1 MILDFKEIRKED
13 ILVAGGKGANLG
25 EMTSAKINVPN
36 GFVITADAY
45 REFLKENSI
54 EKFIR
59 EKIVEVGN
67 DENKLLYLTDSNYQ
81 YKYKY
86 GLSLIIKL
94 NRGDTEVKI
103 FIDGKTDDIYYK
115 I

>member
-45 REFLKENSI
+45 S
-54 EKFIR
+54 
-59 EKIVEVGN
+59 
-67 DENKLLYLTDSNYQ
+67 LY
-81 YKYKY
+81 
-86 GLSLIIKL
+86 I
-94 NRGDTEVKI
+94 
-103 FIDGKTDDIYYK
+103 
-115 I
+115 